1 MSFETTAFLKYTGA
15 INSNNNKPGPPF
27 ISDSKWKMQKL
38 TGEFGW
44 GVTDDVTLQA
54 IWIQTHTQRGL
65 SIYTTPAMFSC
76 LNFLMQTF
84 IISFLSSYALLFFD
98 ANLKWWFS
106 SSKWLVC
113 QKTASFWMQGILL
126 FFWPP
131 FLKAFKSPQEISTC
145 LKIKRKGQEM
155 LVFTWP
161 L

>member
-15 INSNNNKPGPPF
+15 INSNNNKPGPSF

-38 TGEFGW
+38 TGGFGW
-44 GVTDDVTLQA
+44 GVTDDVTLRA
-54 IWIQTHTQRGL
+54 IWIQTHTQRGF

-76 LNFLMQTF
+76 RNLLMQTF
-84 IISFLSSYALLFFD
+84 IITFLSSYASLLFD

-113 QKTASFWMQGILL
+113 QKTVLGFARHFIV
-126 FFWPP
+126 FWPP
-131 FLKAFKSPQEISTC
+131 FFKAFKSLQEISTC

-155 LVFTWP
+155 LMFTWP